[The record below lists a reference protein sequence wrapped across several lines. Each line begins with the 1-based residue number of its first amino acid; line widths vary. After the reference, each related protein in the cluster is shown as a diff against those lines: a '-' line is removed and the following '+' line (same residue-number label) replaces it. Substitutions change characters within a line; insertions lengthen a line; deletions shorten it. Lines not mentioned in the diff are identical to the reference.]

1 MKPSLSPLWTIV
13 AVPVPASLPYSLLS
27 FPSPD
32 FLGLTVPP
40 MTDLLPEV
48 APPAWEEAGDTE
60 EPAPDD
66 NKFDTKSSRSFLD
79 DGVFD

>member
-1 MKPSLSPLWTIV
+1 
-13 AVPVPASLPYSLLS
+13 
-27 FPSPD
+27 
-32 FLGLTVPP
+32 

-60 EPAPDD
+60 EPAPED

-79 DGVFD
+79 DGVFDWEEIEGGARRFKRREWVRLSSF